1 MCFNCFI
8 NGDHRGHKFSIRES
22 GGGVCDCG
30 DPDGLKPS
38 GYCKDHHGHSQL
50 DESISSKDIQFFKER
65 IMKLWIPILYYSSFK
80 KNVNISQNKH
90 QDILEAWDLLW
101 KKLEHGFESNQ
112 NLILLTVDAL
122 TDFEL
127 LKKHIPGEKLDELIQ
142 NMELMINQNSQNLLP
157 NLMKIFGDNNKS
169 KTFEIFFN

>member
-1 MCFNCFI
+1 MCKKHRKPGKKFYLYIIVSCLNCQTQSSSCMCFNCFI

-101 KKLEHGFESNQ
+101 K
-112 NLILLTVDAL
+112 
-122 TDFEL
+122 
-127 LKKHIPGEKLDELIQ
+127 
-142 NMELMINQNSQNLLP
+142 
-157 NLMKIFGDNNKS
+157 
-169 KTFEIFFN
+169 